1 MKQRSGHL
9 QGFQAGDEQ
18 GRAVPCAFC
27 MCQTAGQQPPGRAC
41 WWVSGCRG
49 STRRGGLWPRLLRL
63 QRKKKKNL
71 FFFEP
76 SEILSCCF
84 AEVGACAAPCSLKNC
99 PALGLLCSAP
109 RPHNPA
115 ARAPAL
121 VKSPG

>member
-9 QGFQAGDEQ
+9 QGFQARDER

-63 QRKKKKNL
+63 QRKKKIIC
-71 FFFEP
+71 FF
-76 SEILSCCF
+76 LSRLRSYR
-84 AEVGACAAPCSLKNC
+84 AVLQKYV
-99 PALGLLCSAP
+99 LVLH
-109 RPHNPA
+109 R
-115 ARAPAL
+115 AR
-121 VKSPG
+121 